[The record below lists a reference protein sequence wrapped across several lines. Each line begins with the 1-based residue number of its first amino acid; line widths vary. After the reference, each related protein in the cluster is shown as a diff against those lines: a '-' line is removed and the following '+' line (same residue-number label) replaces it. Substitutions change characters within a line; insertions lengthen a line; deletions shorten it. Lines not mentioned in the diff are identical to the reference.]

1 MLYFI
6 IALTTFISY
15 FIFVP
20 SLLYKYWPDNIE
32 SSKQY
37 ILKFRILV
45 LNIINVR
52 NAHYN
57 LYYCKWCLWYNL
69 FFKSS
74 IF

>member
-20 SLLYKYWPDNIE
+20 SLLCKYWPENIE
-32 SSKQY
+32 SSKQL

-52 NAHYN
+52 NAHYS
-57 LYYCKWCLWYNL
+57 LYYCKWFLWYNL
-69 FFKSS
+69 LFKSS
-74 IF
+74 IL